1 MEKRLRC
8 TMCDGAWYSVG
19 QDDAEL
25 RMVLQFLDICPV
37 SGHLIP
43 LDRVGE
49 VMVEEE
55 DSG

>member
-1 MEKRLRC
+1 
-8 TMCDGAWYSVG
+8 MCDGAWYSVG